1 MHGVQTPVTLLTWI
15 LTNQMV
21 FFRVSEDPL
30 TIYPQG
36 RELKILSGEK
46 KIKLRHLERL
56 ECDTNGSIQAQVT
69 GVQAYL
75 LDQEE

>member
-21 FFRVSEDPL
+21 FFRVSEAPL

-36 RELKILSGEK
+36 QELKILSGEK
-46 KIKLRHLERL
+46 RL
-56 ECDTNGSIQAQVT
+56 SSGTWND
-69 GVQAYL
+69 
-75 LDQEE
+75 